1 MFPLLKMTNLATGKP
16 ICSFCEPFSPNEK
29 PEIEKNHTLFRDI
42 VPAGHSFDAFTQQD
56 VNLIFSHINA
66 VKRKQFGGK
75 SAYDLFTFFN
85 SVELA
90 QILGI
95 SYISPNDV
103 IQSPLLLKKL

>member
-1 MFPLLKMTNLATGKP
+1 MTNLETGKP
-16 ICSFCEPFSPNEK
+16 ICSFVSHLHLTK
-29 PEIEKNHTLFRDI
+29 SRKSKKNHTLFRDI

-103 IQSPLLLKKL
+103 IQSPLMLKKL